1 VINDLIDLFT
11 NSSNLFDA
19 FLVNVFKKSVN
30 LFVTVDFLNEVTE
43 ELDEIF
49 IFEIDAEEEAVE
61 QSHRVLLDVS

>member
-1 VINDLIDLFT
+1 
-11 NSSNLFDA
+11 
-19 FLVNVFKKSVN
+19 
-30 LFVTVDFLNEVTE
+30 VDFLNEVTE